1 VVIDMVATAGLYLPD
16 GRRQTAIEPSAEWG
30 DTYTSL
36 TRAYADQWKRGG
48 TAAQDGD
55 PAQ

>member
-1 VVIDMVATAGLYLPD
+1 MVATADLHLPD

-48 TAAQDGD
+48 TAAQDSD